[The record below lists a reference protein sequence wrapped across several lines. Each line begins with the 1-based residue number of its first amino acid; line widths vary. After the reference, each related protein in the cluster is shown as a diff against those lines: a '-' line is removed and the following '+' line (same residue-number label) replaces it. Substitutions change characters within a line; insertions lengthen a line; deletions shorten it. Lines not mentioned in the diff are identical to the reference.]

1 MEIVLCITIWLNLSM
16 ILFPDKIFLIRYW
29 RAFAIIYT
37 LLLITYTFYNWT
49 NQHTK
54 EIQMLKSLG
63 ASSFML
69 CKDFLK
75 LLSKAL
81 ILPIMIFGICCILFS
96 IYPITIVVSLSIYLA
111 ALILVIIFCF
121 LQIRKVPLIS
131 IRFQIRKWS

>member
-16 ILFPDKIFLIRYW
+16 ILFPDKSSLYDTGVLCDHLYFTFDNIH
-29 RAFAIIYT
+29 
-37 LLLITYTFYNWT
+37 FYNWT

-63 ASSFML
+63 ANSFML

-96 IYPITIVVSLSIYLA
+96 IYPITIVVSLSVYWI
-111 ALILVIIFCF
+111 ALILVSIICF
-121 LQIRKVPLIS
+121 LQIRKVPLNINS
-131 IRFQIRKWS
+131 FSDQEWL